1 MNTQSTDSNAAP
13 RPKIHVYL
21 NLSLLFL
28 ALRELWL
35 QRQTKEG
42 APVEATVETAYHT
55 DPVNKRVFRAELRY
69 SYQFGGRE
77 LTGRVA
83 RDYFLNHKAA
93 DKLAQFR
100 RGEKLV
106 VRVRPDRPEVS
117 YYPSGF
123 GFVEPIVLA
132 PVLLFIAAFVLI
144 VPIAL
149 LWAYLYQFVHN

>member
-1 MNTQSTDSNAAP
+1 MNTQSTDSNP
-13 RPKIHVYL
+13 LTRPKIHVYL

-28 ALRELWL
+28 AIRELWL
-35 QRQTKEG
+35 QLQTKEG
-42 APVEATVETAYHT
+42 VPVEATVEMAYHT
-55 DPVNKRVFRAELRY
+55 EPINSRVFRAELRY
-69 SYQFGGRE
+69 RYQFRGRE

-93 DKLAQFR
+93 NKLAQFR

-106 VRVRPDRPEVS
+106 IRVRPDSPEVS

-132 PVLLFIAAFVLI
+132 PFLLFIAAFLVI
-144 VPIAL
+144 VPVAL
-149 LWAYLYQFVHN
+149 LWAYLFAPK